1 MTKSKVGK
9 RRLDKYY
16 HLAKEQGYRS
26 RAAFKLIQLNRK
38 YDLLGSARA
47 VVDLCAAPGGWL
59 QVARKET
66 PIACVCVGVDI
77 VPIRPIPGTT
87 CLTHDITKESCI
99 GAIRKALEGTRPD
112 VILCDGSPSMGTA
125 WLQDAYTQSEL
136 TLAALRLSVSLLSP
150 NGSFVAKV
158 FRSSEYTSLLYVMN
172 QLFGK
177 VFSTKPQASRAE
189 SAEIYVICTKFKDM
203 KKIDQKLLDPRTVF
217 KEQDEQSK
225 TKKSNRL
232 IFPHQKKRNRL
243 GYDEENGTNLFRKCS
258 VLDFIKSS
266 QPIHIL
272 NNTHVLEFGEE
283 GQAQYIK
290 SLAITSADVL
300 ENCKDLQVLGPK
312 DQRRLLHWRKAV
324 LKELDKNKKSPEESN
339 EEENLPRDE
348 DSTVSSD
355 FDIEKK
361 QISKQEKDSL
371 RKQKKALLKLSKRQK
386 RMLETGELYSSN
398 LADSMTESNLFSLP
412 NLTHSLENL
421 AEEDLKVRDND
432 ETEEI
437 QKDNKKE
444 KYVSYSG
451 EDYLSYLNEEVDQ
464 WHQQRLEKRKDSST
478 LESVNVVKDANT
490 SNTEHITNRWYSHP
504 LFTDELTG
512 EEGQSNALDKR
523 ENSYKQSKQDV
534 HEDDETSSSSESSD
548 EEEDELS
555 MDDKARALA
564 LASNMIRKKSRQE
577 LMDDA
582 WNRHVFDDE
591 YAPKWFL
598 EEEKKYRRASLVTS
612 EERVEEIKAALEGR
626 YAQYLNKKE
635 QEALWRKKRKESR
648 KLRRLDAEIERVQ
661 SQTELSKEEKDKSIQ
676 NILKRVRK
684 NKKNKRQV
692 AYAVLRPGGG
702 KMIVSKNRK
711 VPKGAKIKYVDR
723 RMKKDN
729 RKVKKKK

>member
-523 ENSYKQSKQDV
+523 ENSYKQRRRRTK
-534 HEDDETSSSSESSD
+534 
-548 EEEDELS
+548 
-555 MDDKARALA
+555 
-564 LASNMIRKKSRQE
+564 KKSRQE

-702 KMIVSKNRK
+702 KMIKNEKR
-711 VPKGAKIKYVDR
+711 
-723 RMKKDN
+723 
-729 RKVKKKK
+729 